1 MRKRAKFSLSH
12 YVLKTCKMGYMLPV
26 GLVEVL
32 PGDSFRHATSVFMRL
47 APMLAPVM
55 HPVTVRIHHW
65 FVPTRL
71 LWDDWED
78 FITGGPGNDNVSEL
92 PTIKAPDGGFEVGS
106 LADHLGLPPGI
117 PDLEVSALPFRA
129 YDLIYNEWYRDQDLE
144 SPLDISLESGPDTT
158 TSTELMRG
166 DWERDYFTTAR
177 PWPQK
182 GPQVTV
188 PIGGN
193 AAGFQVVGDADAP
206 IQLRARLQTSANSQD
221 WTLSDKSFTSW
232 MRNWYDPNNPTVTVA
247 NLNDPLATRL
257 HMRDYRSSE
266 DTPQEGGVIKS
277 ELYRPEPNGPVFFD
291 GVNTGL
297 KLQATGQDLGVLDI
311 NSLREAFALQ
321 RFAEHRAMYGSRYVE
336 YLRYLGIKA
345 SDARLQRPE
354 YLGGGK
360 QVIQFSEVLQTAE
373 GTDPVGTLRGHGIAA
388 MRSNR
393 YRRFFEEHGY
403 VLTVMIVRPKAV
415 YMQGVNRHWL
425 RRVREDYFQT
435 ELQHIGQQEVY
446 TKELYGA
453 APAGEDGGLK
463 VFGYQN
469 RYDDYR
475 GAQSYVC
482 GEFRDILDYWHMAR
496 SFMNEPVLNKDFI
509 TSTPTERIFAA
520 QDNDQ
525 LYCMINHSLQARRLM
540 SKYGNPI

>member
-1 MRKRAKFSLSH
+1 MKKRSKFSLSH
-12 YVLKTCKMGYMLPV
+12 YVLKTCRMGYVLPV

-65 FVPTRL
+65 FIPTRL
-71 LWDDWED
+71 LWDDFED
-78 FITGGPGNDNVSEL
+78 FITGGPTNTDVSEF
-92 PTIKAPDGGFEVGS
+92 PTITAPSGGFAVGS
-106 LADHLGLPPGI
+106 LADHLGLPPKIDGI
-117 PDLEVSALPFRA
+117 EVSALPFRA
-129 YDLIYNEWYRDQDLE
+129 YNLVYNEWYRDQDLE
-144 SPLDISLESGPDTT
+144 TEKALSLESGPDTT
-158 TSTELMRG
+158 TATDLLRC

-182 GPQVTV
+182 GPDVSV
-188 PIGGN
+188 PVN
-193 AAGFQVVGDADAP
+193 LTAAGEPSISATTTISGNGKPAFSTSNGNVPGNLVDASGG
-206 IQLRARLQTSANSQD
+206 ITLSTNSANYS
-221 WTLSDKSFTSW
+221 TLQWSNPALKASTSI
-232 MRNWYDPNNPTVTVA
+232 DFQSGNP
-247 NLNDPLATRL
+247 
-257 HMRDYRSSE
+257 
-266 DTPQEGGVIKS
+266 
-277 ELYRPEPNGPVFFD
+277 ELGS
-291 GVNTGL
+291 VN
-297 KLQATGQDLGVLDI
+297 I

-360 QVIQFSEVLQTAE
+360 QTIQFSEVLQTAE

-393 YRRFFEEHGY
+393 YRRFFEEHGF
-403 VLTVMIVRPKAV
+403 VLSIMLVRPKAI
-415 YMQGVNRHWL
+415 YMQGIPRSWL
-425 RRVREDYFQT
+425 RRVREDFFQT

-453 APAGEDGGLK
+453 APDGDDGGLK

-469 RYDDYR
+469 RYDEYR
-475 GAQSYVC
+475 GHESYVC
-482 GEFRDILDYWHMAR
+482 GEFRDILDYWHLAR
-496 SFMNEPVLNKDFI
+496 SFGNEPVLNADFI
-509 TSTPTERIFAA
+509 SATPSERIFAA
-520 QDNDQ
+520 QENDQ

-540 SKYGNPI
+540 SKFGNPI

>member
-78 FITGGPGNDNVSEL
+78 FITGGPGNDDVSVM
-92 PTIKAPDGGFEVGS
+92 PTIKAPDTGFEVGS

-144 SPLDISLESGPDTT
+144 DPLEISLESGPDTT

-188 PIGGN
+188 PVNGADGAFKVVNDGSGFPYMGTYVRQYRISDGAAVTEREYAVGTLRSPGGIVPGTPSNTTSGGN
-193 AAGFQVVGDADAP
+193 LVEDAVW
-206 IQLRARLQTSANSQD
+206 QSLQ
-221 WTLSDKSFTSW
+221 
-232 MRNWYDPNNPTVTVA
+232 
-247 NLNDPLATRL
+247 PL
-257 HMRDYRSSE
+257 
-266 DTPQEGGVIKS
+266 TPQPGG
-277 ELYRPEPNGPVFFD
+277 YTYATD
-291 GVNTGL
+291 GTAFSFAPGYSTGL
-297 KLQATGQDLGVLDI
+297 KVVSSGQGDIGSIDI
-311 NSLREAFALQ
+311 NQLREAFALQ

-453 APAGEDGGLK
+453 APAGDDGGLK

-496 SFMNEPVLNKDFI
+496 SFTNEPVLNKDFI

-520 QDNDQ
+520 QQNDQ

>member
-1 MRKRAKFSLSH
+1 MRKRSKFSLSH
-12 YVLKTCKMGYMLPV
+12 YVLKTCKMGYVLPV

-71 LWDDWED
+71 LWDDFED
-78 FITGGPGNDNVSEL
+78 FITGGPNNTDVSEF
-92 PTIKAPDGGFEVGS
+92 PTITAPSGGFTVGS
-106 LADHLGLPPGI
+106 LADHLGLPPKIDGI
-117 PDLEVSALPFRA
+117 EVSALPFRA
-129 YDLIYNEWYRDQDLE
+129 YNLIYNEWYRDQDLE
-144 SPLDISLESGPDTT
+144 AEKALSLESGPDTT
-158 TSTELMRG
+158 TATDLLRC

-182 GPQVTV
+182 GPDVSV
-188 PIGGN
+188 PVN
-193 AAGFQVVGDADAP
+193 LTAAGQPTIRATTTITGNGRPSFDPASYINPNGERVG
-206 IQLRARLQTSANSQD
+206 
-221 WTLSDKSFTSW
+221 
-232 MRNWYDPNNPTVTVA
+232 V
-247 NLNDPLATRL
+247 
-257 HMRDYRSSE
+257 
-266 DTPQEGGVIKS
+266 
-277 ELYRPEPNGPVFFD
+277 LYREQGGSGISIYDANDRGASSGLGWKDPALSAQTNIDFQSGNPELGS
-291 GVNTGL
+291 VN
-297 KLQATGQDLGVLDI
+297 I

-393 YRRFFEEHGY
+393 YRRFFEEHGF
-403 VLTVMIVRPKAV
+403 VVSIMLVRPKAI
-415 YMQGVNRHWL
+415 YMQGIPRSWL
-425 RRVREDYFQT
+425 RRVREDFFQT
-435 ELQHIGQQEVY
+435 ELQNIGQQEVY
-446 TKELYGA
+446 TKELYGG
-453 APAGEDGGLK
+453 APAGDDGGLK

-469 RYDDYR
+469 RYDEYR
-475 GAQSYVC
+475 GHESYVC
-482 GEFRDILDYWHMAR
+482 GEFRDILDYWHLAR
-496 SFMNEPVLNKDFI
+496 SFSNEPVLNADFI
-509 TSTPTERIFAA
+509 SATPSERIFAA
-520 QDNDQ
+520 QENDQ

-540 SKYGNPI
+540 SKFGNPI

>member
-1 MRKRAKFSLSH
+1 MRKRSKFSLSH
-12 YVLKTCKMGYMLPV
+12 YVLKTCKMGYVLPV

-65 FVPTRL
+65 FIPMRL
-71 LWDDWED
+71 LWDDFED
-78 FITGGPGNDNVSEL
+78 FITGGPTNTDVSEF
-92 PTIKAPDGGFEVGS
+92 PTITAPSGGFAVGS
-106 LADHLGLPPGI
+106 LADHLGLPPKIDGI
-117 PDLEVSALPFRA
+117 EVSALPFRA
-129 YDLIYNEWYRDQDLE
+129 YNLVYNEWYRDQDLE
-144 SPLDISLESGPDTT
+144 TEKALSLESGPDTT
-158 TSTELMRG
+158 TATDLLRC

-182 GPQVTV
+182 GPDVSVPVNIGSAGIVSDGNGVELYCPTGNGVGSNSDRAYLGMNRNEPPTDSSWNALLRVTK
-188 PIGGN
+188 
-193 AAGFQVVGDADAP
+193 
-206 IQLRARLQTSANSQD
+206 ANSTA
-221 WTLSDKSFTSW
+221 WGSDVSGSVGFGPDGTPVKGF
-232 MRNWYDPNNPTVTVA
+232 RI
-247 NLNDPLATRL
+247 
-257 HMRDYRSSE
+257 SE
-266 DTPQEGGVIKS
+266 DSGS
-277 ELYRPEPNGPVFFD
+277 
-291 GVNTGL
+291 VN
-297 KLQATGQDLGVLDI
+297 I

-360 QVIQFSEVLQTAE
+360 QTIQFSEVLQTAE

-393 YRRFFEEHGY
+393 YRRFFEEHGF
-403 VLTVMIVRPKAV
+403 VLSIMLVRPKAI
-415 YMQGVNRHWL
+415 YMQGIPRSWL
-425 RRVREDYFQT
+425 RRVREDFFQT

-463 VFGYQN
+463 VFGFQN
-469 RYDDYR
+469 RYDEYR
-475 GAQSYVC
+475 GHESYVC
-482 GEFRDILDYWHMAR
+482 GEFRDILDYWHLAR
-496 SFMNEPVLNKDFI
+496 SFSNEPVLNADFI
-509 TSTPTERIFAA
+509 SATPSERIFAA
-520 QDNDQ
+520 QENDQ

-540 SKYGNPI
+540 SKFGNPI

>member
-1 MRKRAKFSLSH
+1 MRKRSKFSLSH
-12 YVLKTCKMGYMLPV
+12 YVLKTCKMGYVLPV

-65 FVPTRL
+65 FIPTRL
-71 LWDDWED
+71 LWDDFED
-78 FITGGPGNDNVSEL
+78 FITGGPTNTDVSEF
-92 PTIKAPDGGFEVGS
+92 PTITAPSGGFAVGS
-106 LADHLGLPPGI
+106 LADHLGLPPKIDGI
-117 PDLEVSALPFRA
+117 EVSALPFRA
-129 YDLIYNEWYRDQDLE
+129 YNLVYNEWYRDQDLE
-144 SPLDISLESGPDTT
+144 TEKALSLESGPDTT
-158 TSTELMRG
+158 TATDLLRC

-182 GPQVTV
+182 GPDVSV
-188 PIGGN
+188 PVN
-193 AAGFQVVGDADAP
+193 LTAAGEPTIELTGQPSLSTVSGHSTGWESV
-206 IQLRARLQTSANSQD
+206 NSSFA
-221 WTLSDKSFTSW
+221 WTTGSNG
-232 MRNWYDPNNPTVTVA
+232 RNDPNAGLTVNKGTLAINFQSGNP
-247 NLNDPLATRL
+247 
-257 HMRDYRSSE
+257 
-266 DTPQEGGVIKS
+266 
-277 ELYRPEPNGPVFFD
+277 ELGS
-291 GVNTGL
+291 VN
-297 KLQATGQDLGVLDI
+297 I

-360 QVIQFSEVLQTAE
+360 QTIQFSEVLQTAE

-393 YRRFFEEHGY
+393 YRRFFEEHGF
-403 VLTVMIVRPKAV
+403 VLSIMLVRPKAI
-415 YMQGVNRHWL
+415 YMQGIPRSWL
-425 RRVREDYFQT
+425 RRVREDFFQT

-453 APAGEDGGLK
+453 APDGDDGGLK

-469 RYDDYR
+469 RYDEYR
-475 GAQSYVC
+475 AHESYVC
-482 GEFRDILDYWHMAR
+482 GEFRDILDYWHLAR
-496 SFMNEPVLNKDFI
+496 SFSNEPVLNADFI
-509 TSTPTERIFAA
+509 SATPSERIFAA
-520 QDNDQ
+520 QENDQ

-540 SKYGNPI
+540 SKFGNPI

>member
-1 MRKRAKFSLSH
+1 MKKRSKFSLSH
-12 YVLKTCKMGYMLPV
+12 YVLKTCKMGYVLPV

-65 FVPTRL
+65 FIPTRL
-71 LWDDWED
+71 LWDDFED
-78 FITGGPGNDNVSEL
+78 FITGGPTNTDVSEF
-92 PTIKAPDGGFEVGS
+92 PTITAPSGGFAVGS
-106 LADHLGLPPGI
+106 LADHLGLPPEIDGI
-117 PDLEVSALPFRA
+117 KVSALPFRA
-129 YDLIYNEWYRDQDLE
+129 YNLVYNEWYRDQDLE
-144 SPLDISLESGPDTT
+144 TEKALSLESGPDTT
-158 TSTELMRG
+158 TATDLLRC

-182 GPQVTV
+182 GPDVSV
-188 PIGGN
+188 PVN
-193 AAGFQVVGDADAP
+193 LTAAGEPTITGTVTGNGSPTFTATGVGGTVTSSLKTLTTGGTYVGTGGDVGMDKVGDLGDRTGFNAP
-206 IQLRARLQTSANSQD
+206 LSWANPALKVNLDFQSG
-221 WTLSDKSFTSW
+221 
-232 MRNWYDPNNPTVTVA
+232 NP
-247 NLNDPLATRL
+247 
-257 HMRDYRSSE
+257 
-266 DTPQEGGVIKS
+266 
-277 ELYRPEPNGPVFFD
+277 ELGS
-291 GVNTGL
+291 VN
-297 KLQATGQDLGVLDI
+297 I

-360 QVIQFSEVLQTAE
+360 QTIQFSEVLQTAE

-393 YRRFFEEHGY
+393 YRRFFEEHGF
-403 VLTVMIVRPKAV
+403 VLSIMLVRPKAI
-415 YMQGVNRHWL
+415 YMQGIPRSWL
-425 RRVREDYFQT
+425 RRVREDFFQT

-453 APAGEDGGLK
+453 APDGENGDLK

-469 RYDDYR
+469 RYDEYR
-475 GAQSYVC
+475 GHESYVC
-482 GEFRDILDYWHMAR
+482 GEFRDILDYWHLAR
-496 SFMNEPVLNKDFI
+496 SFANEPTLNADFI
-509 TSTPTERIFAA
+509 SATPSERIFAA
-520 QDNDQ
+520 QQNDQ

-540 SKYGNPI
+540 SKFGNPI

>member
-1 MRKRAKFSLSH
+1 MKKRSKFSLSH
-12 YVLKTCKMGYMLPV
+12 YVLKTCKMGYVLPV

-65 FVPTRL
+65 FIPTRL
-71 LWDDWED
+71 LWDDFED
-78 FITGGPGNDNVSEL
+78 FITGGPTNTDVSEF
-92 PTIKAPDGGFEVGS
+92 PTITAPSGGFAVGS
-106 LADHLGLPPGI
+106 LADHLGLPPKIDGI
-117 PDLEVSALPFRA
+117 EVSALPFRA
-129 YDLIYNEWYRDQDLE
+129 YNLVYNEWYRDQDLE
-144 SPLDISLESGPDTT
+144 TEKALSLESGPDTT
-158 TSTELMRG
+158 TATDLLRC

-182 GPQVTV
+182 GPDVSV
-188 PIGGN
+188 PVN
-193 AAGFQVVGDADAP
+193 AAGEGTITITGNGQPRFNWTGSVSGNSSVSMQGDRIGATPSDGTWAALAWKDPALTGEVTGISVG
-206 IQLRARLQTSANSQD
+206 S
-221 WTLSDKSFTSW
+221 
-232 MRNWYDPNNPTVTVA
+232 
-247 NLNDPLATRL
+247 
-257 HMRDYRSSE
+257 
-266 DTPQEGGVIKS
+266 
-277 ELYRPEPNGPVFFD
+277 
-291 GVNTGL
+291 VN
-297 KLQATGQDLGVLDI
+297 I

-360 QVIQFSEVLQTAE
+360 QTIQISEVLQTAE

-393 YRRFFEEHGY
+393 YRRFFEEHGF
-403 VLTVMIVRPKAV
+403 VLSIMLVRPKAI
-415 YMQGVNRHWL
+415 YMQGISRSWL
-425 RRVREDYFQT
+425 RRVREDFFQT

-453 APAGEDGGLK
+453 APDGENGDFK

-469 RYDDYR
+469 RYDEYR
-475 GAQSYVC
+475 GHESYVC
-482 GEFRDILDYWHMAR
+482 GEFRDILDYWHLAR
-496 SFMNEPVLNKDFI
+496 SFGNEPVLNADFI
-509 TSTPTERIFAA
+509 SATPSERIFAA
-520 QDNDQ
+520 QQNDQ

-540 SKYGNPI
+540 SKFGNPI

>member
-1 MRKRAKFSLSH
+1 MRKRSKFSLSH
-12 YVLKTCKMGYMLPV
+12 YVLKTCKMGYVLPV

-65 FVPTRL
+65 FIPTRL
-71 LWDDWED
+71 LWDDFED
-78 FITGGPGNDNVSEL
+78 FITGGPTNTDVSEF
-92 PTIKAPDGGFEVGS
+92 PTITAPSGGFAVGS

-117 PDLEVSALPFRA
+117 DGIEVSALPFRA
-129 YDLIYNEWYRDQDLE
+129 YNLVYNVWYRDQDLE
-144 SPLDISLESGPDTT
+144 TEKALSLESGPDTT
-158 TSTELMRG
+158 TATDLLRC

-182 GPQVTV
+182 GPDVSV
-188 PIGGN
+188 PVN
-193 AAGFQVVGDADAP
+193 LTAAGEPSISATTTISGNGKPVFSTSNGNVPGNLVNASGG
-206 IQLRARLQTSANSQD
+206 ITLSSNSANYS
-221 WTLSDKSFTSW
+221 TLQWSNPALKASTSI
-232 MRNWYDPNNPTVTVA
+232 DFQSGNP
-247 NLNDPLATRL
+247 
-257 HMRDYRSSE
+257 
-266 DTPQEGGVIKS
+266 
-277 ELYRPEPNGPVFFD
+277 ELGS
-291 GVNTGL
+291 VN
-297 KLQATGQDLGVLDI
+297 I

-360 QVIQFSEVLQTAE
+360 QTVQFSEVLQTAE

-393 YRRFFEEHGY
+393 YRRFFEEHGF
-403 VLTVMIVRPKAV
+403 VLSIMLVRPKAI
-415 YMQGVNRHWL
+415 YMQGIPRSWL
-425 RRVREDYFQT
+425 RRVREDFFQT

-469 RYDDYR
+469 RYDEYR
-475 GAQSYVC
+475 GHESYVC
-482 GEFRDILDYWHMAR
+482 GEFRDILDYWHLAR
-496 SFMNEPVLNKDFI
+496 SFSNEPVLNADFI
-509 TSTPTERIFAA
+509 SATPSERIFAA
-520 QDNDQ
+520 QENDQ

-540 SKYGNPI
+540 SKFGNPI

>member
-1 MRKRAKFSLSH
+1 MRKRSKFSLSH
-12 YVLKTCKMGYMLPV
+12 YVLKTCKMGYVLPV

-65 FVPTRL
+65 FIPTRL
-71 LWDDWED
+71 LWDDFED
-78 FITGGPGNDNVSEL
+78 FITGGPANTDVSEF
-92 PTIKAPDGGFEVGS
+92 PTITAPSGGFAVGS
-106 LADHLGLPPGI
+106 LADHLGLPPKIDGI
-117 PDLEVSALPFRA
+117 EVSALPFRA
-129 YDLIYNEWYRDQDLE
+129 YNLVYNEWYRDQDLE
-144 SPLDISLESGPDTT
+144 TEKALSLESGPDTT
-158 TSTELMRG
+158 TATDLLRC

-182 GPQVTV
+182 GPDVSV
-188 PIGGN
+188 PVN
-193 AAGFQVVGDADAP
+193 SVVGALDIVPSGDGKPTFQFAGNQTALSAYSSAVSPANQKQIQTTEQLNLQVGLHDMYWKDP
-206 IQLRARLQTSANSQD
+206 KLQLRDPSGAT
-221 WTLSDKSFTSW
+221 TLGS
-232 MRNWYDPNNPTVTVA
+232 
-247 NLNDPLATRL
+247 
-257 HMRDYRSSE
+257 
-266 DTPQEGGVIKS
+266 
-277 ELYRPEPNGPVFFD
+277 
-291 GVNTGL
+291 VN
-297 KLQATGQDLGVLDI
+297 V

-360 QVIQFSEVLQTAE
+360 QTIQFSEVLQTAE

-393 YRRFFEEHGY
+393 YRRFFEEHGF
-403 VLTVMIVRPKAV
+403 VLSIMLVRPKAI
-415 YMQGVNRHWL
+415 YMQGIPRSWL
-425 RRVREDYFQT
+425 RRVREDFFQT

-453 APAGEDGGLK
+453 APAGSDGGLK

-469 RYDDYR
+469 RYDEYR
-475 GAQSYVC
+475 GHESYVC
-482 GEFRDILDYWHMAR
+482 GEFRDILDYWHLAR
-496 SFMNEPVLNKDFI
+496 SFSNEPVLNADFI
-509 TSTPTERIFAA
+509 SATPSERIFAA
-520 QDNDQ
+520 QQNDQ

-540 SKYGNPI
+540 SKFGNPI

>member
-1 MRKRAKFSLSH
+1 MKKRSKFSLSH
-12 YVLKTCKMGYMLPV
+12 YVLKTCKMGYVLPV

-65 FVPTRL
+65 FIPTRL
-71 LWDDWED
+71 LWDDFED
-78 FITGGPGNDNVSEL
+78 FITGGPTNTDVSEF
-92 PTIKAPDGGFEVGS
+92 PTITAPSGGFAVGS
-106 LADHLGLPPGI
+106 LADHLGLPPKIDGI
-117 PDLEVSALPFRA
+117 EVSALPFRA
-129 YDLIYNEWYRDQDLE
+129 YNLVYNEWYRDQDLE
-144 SPLDISLESGPDTT
+144 TERALSLESGPDTT
-158 TSTELMRG
+158 TATDLLRC

-182 GPQVTV
+182 GPDVSV
-188 PIGGN
+188 PVN
-193 AAGFQVVGDADAP
+193 SVVGALDIVPSGDGKPTFQFAGSQTALSAYSSAVSPANQKQVQTAESLNLQVGLHDMYWKDP
-206 IQLRARLQTSANSQD
+206 KLQLRDPSGAT
-221 WTLSDKSFTSW
+221 TLGS
-232 MRNWYDPNNPTVTVA
+232 
-247 NLNDPLATRL
+247 
-257 HMRDYRSSE
+257 
-266 DTPQEGGVIKS
+266 
-277 ELYRPEPNGPVFFD
+277 
-291 GVNTGL
+291 VN
-297 KLQATGQDLGVLDI
+297 V

-360 QVIQFSEVLQTAE
+360 QTIQFSEVLQTAE

-393 YRRFFEEHGY
+393 YRRFFEEHGF
-403 VLTVMIVRPKAV
+403 VLSIMLVRPKAI
-415 YMQGVNRHWL
+415 YMQGIPRSWL
-425 RRVREDYFQT
+425 RRVREDFFQT

-453 APAGEDGGLK
+453 APAGDDGGLK

-469 RYDDYR
+469 RYDEYR
-475 GAQSYVC
+475 GHESYVC
-482 GEFRDILDYWHMAR
+482 GEFRDILDYWHLAR
-496 SFMNEPVLNKDFI
+496 SFSNEPVLNADFI
-509 TSTPTERIFAA
+509 SATPSERIFAA
-520 QDNDQ
+520 QENDQ

-540 SKYGNPI
+540 SKFGNPI

>member
-1 MRKRAKFSLSH
+1 MKKRSKFSLSH
-12 YVLKTCKMGYMLPV
+12 YVLKTCRMGYVLPV

-65 FVPTRL
+65 FIPMRL
-71 LWDDWED
+71 LWDDFED
-78 FITGGPGNDNVSEL
+78 FITGGPTNTDVSEF
-92 PTIKAPDGGFEVGS
+92 PTITAPSGGFAVGS
-106 LADHLGLPPGI
+106 LADHLGLPPKIDGI
-117 PDLEVSALPFRA
+117 EVSALPFRA
-129 YDLIYNEWYRDQDLE
+129 YNLVYNEWYRDQDLE
-144 SPLDISLESGPDTT
+144 TEKALSLESGPDTT
-158 TSTELMRG
+158 TATDLLRC

-182 GPQVTV
+182 GPDVSV
-188 PIGGN
+188 PVN
-193 AAGFQVVGDADAP
+193 LTAAGEPTITGTVTGNGVPTFSANGGKVVGSITKNSSSNDLSFRDSSMGSGDA
-206 IQLRARLQTSANSQD
+206 LKWANPALKVNLDFQSG
-221 WTLSDKSFTSW
+221 
-232 MRNWYDPNNPTVTVA
+232 NP
-247 NLNDPLATRL
+247 
-257 HMRDYRSSE
+257 
-266 DTPQEGGVIKS
+266 
-277 ELYRPEPNGPVFFD
+277 ELGS
-291 GVNTGL
+291 VN
-297 KLQATGQDLGVLDI
+297 I

-360 QVIQFSEVLQTAE
+360 QTIQFSEVLQTAE

-393 YRRFFEEHGY
+393 YRRFFEEHGF
-403 VLTVMIVRPKAV
+403 VLSIMLVRPKAI
-415 YMQGVNRHWL
+415 YMQGIPRSWL
-425 RRVREDYFQT
+425 RRVREDFFQT
-435 ELQHIGQQEVY
+435 ELQNIGQQEVY

-469 RYDDYR
+469 RYDEYR
-475 GAQSYVC
+475 GHESYVC
-482 GEFRDILDYWHMAR
+482 GEFRDVLDYWHLAR
-496 SFMNEPVLNKDFI
+496 SFGNEPVLNADFI
-509 TSTPTERIFAA
+509 SATPSERIFAA
-520 QDNDQ
+520 QQNDQ

-540 SKYGNPI
+540 SKFGNPI

>member
-1 MRKRAKFSLSH
+1 MRKRSKFSLSH
-12 YVLKTCKMGYMLPV
+12 YVLKTCKMGYVLPV

-65 FVPTRL
+65 FIPTRL
-71 LWDDWED
+71 LWDDFEN
-78 FITGGPGNDNVSEL
+78 FITGGPTNTDVSEF
-92 PTIKAPDGGFEVGS
+92 PTITAPSGGFAVGS
-106 LADHLGLPPGI
+106 LADHLGLPSKIDGI
-117 PDLEVSALPFRA
+117 EVSALPFRA
-129 YDLIYNEWYRDQDLE
+129 YNLVYNEWYRDQDLE
-144 SPLDISLESGPDTT
+144 TEKALSLESGPDTT
-158 TSTELMRG
+158 TATDLLRC

-182 GPQVTV
+182 GPDVSV
-188 PIGGN
+188 PVN
-193 AAGFQVVGDADAP
+193 LTAAGEP
-206 IQLRARLQTSANSQD
+206 SISATTTISGNGVP
-221 WTLSDKSFTSW
+221 TFTSNDKGGSGIQPAGVL
-232 MRNWYDPNNPTVTVA
+232 RPT
-247 NLNDPLATRL
+247 
-257 HMRDYRSSE
+257 DYN
-266 DTPQEGGVIKS
+266 T
-277 ELYRPEPNGPVFFD
+277 NGPVSVEFSSPGRLGLQWSNPALSATTSIDFQS
-291 GVNTGL
+291 GNPELGSVN
-297 KLQATGQDLGVLDI
+297 I

-360 QVIQFSEVLQTAE
+360 QTIQFSEVLQTAE

-393 YRRFFEEHGY
+393 YRRFFEEHGF
-403 VLTVMIVRPKAV
+403 VLSIMLVRPKAI
-415 YMQGVNRHWL
+415 YMQGIPRSWL
-425 RRVREDYFQT
+425 RRVREDFFQT

-453 APAGEDGGLK
+453 APDGENGDLK

-469 RYDDYR
+469 RYDEYR
-475 GAQSYVC
+475 GHESYVC
-482 GEFRDILDYWHMAR
+482 GEFRDILDYWHLAR
-496 SFMNEPVLNKDFI
+496 SFSNEPVLNADFI
-509 TSTPTERIFAA
+509 SATPSERIFAA
-520 QDNDQ
+520 QKNDQ

-540 SKYGNPI
+540 SKFGNPI

>member
-1 MRKRAKFSLSH
+1 MKKRSKFSLSH
-12 YVLKTCKMGYMLPV
+12 YVLKTCKMGYVLPV

-65 FVPTRL
+65 FIPTRL
-71 LWDDWED
+71 LWDDFED
-78 FITGGPGNDNVSEL
+78 FITGGPTNTDVSEF
-92 PTIKAPDGGFEVGS
+92 PTITAPSGGFAVGS
-106 LADHLGLPPGI
+106 LADHLGLPPKIGGI
-117 PDLEVSALPFRA
+117 EVSALPFRA
-129 YDLIYNEWYRDQDLE
+129 YNLVYNEWYRDQDLE
-144 SPLDISLESGPDTT
+144 TEKALSLESGPDTT
-158 TSTELMRG
+158 TATDLLRC

-182 GPQVTV
+182 GPDVSV
-188 PIGGN
+188 PVN
-193 AAGFQVVGDADAP
+193 AAGFNVSGKVVPDTSVSGPTFQHEGYLYPHALQVPGGALSAAAP
-206 IQLRARLQTSANSQD
+206 VSIQTDVNVSPEY
-221 WTLSDKSFTSW
+221 
-232 MRNWYDPNNPTVTVA
+232 RN
-247 NLNDPLATRL
+247 LAWGEPAL
-257 HMRDYRSSE
+257 KAVMDNV
-266 DTPQEGGVIKS
+266 EGALGS
-277 ELYRPEPNGPVFFD
+277 
-291 GVNTGL
+291 VN
-297 KLQATGQDLGVLDI
+297 I

-360 QVIQFSEVLQTAE
+360 QTIQFSEVLQTAE

-393 YRRFFEEHGY
+393 YRRFFEEHGF
-403 VLTVMIVRPKAV
+403 VLSIMLVRPKAI
-415 YMQGVNRHWL
+415 YMQGIPRSWL
-425 RRVREDYFQT
+425 RRVREDFFQT

-453 APAGEDGGLK
+453 APDGDDGGLK

-469 RYDDYR
+469 RYDEYR
-475 GAQSYVC
+475 GHESYVC
-482 GEFRDILDYWHMAR
+482 GEFRDILDYWHLAR
-496 SFMNEPVLNKDFI
+496 SFSNEPVLNADFI
-509 TSTPTERIFAA
+509 SATPSERIFAA
-520 QDNDQ
+520 QQNDQ

-540 SKYGNPI
+540 SKFGNPI